1 MGSIRTMGDSILIG
15 GMCGS
20 GTRVLSKCLKS
31 FGVFMGSHLNKSEDS
46 VPFIPF
52 YYTWT
57 PLVLAKASHI
67 SEPVLISLKEELHTR
82 LSAHLSGFQDRS
94 QIWGLKNPRSIH
106 LLDLWLTEFPNMK
119 FIHFIRNG
127 LDMAFAD
134 GQALEHHYMHR
145 RSLLD
150 DQDFRYVGPSNMAL
164 FWARLNQ
171 VAATQGA
178 HYGDQRYLLVR
189 HEDICDKPAETMKSI
204 QMFLGIPV
212 VNSQIQAATQDIQ
225 KPETAGRWR
234 FRPPHEIYAVMS
246 LIRPA
251 LEQFGYWNEDNWRI
265 VSETCQSPA
274 LLRRVKTFGL
284 SSRLSAL

>member
-1 MGSIRTMGDSILIG
+1 MGDSVLIG

-20 GTRVLSKCLKS
+20 GTRVLSKCLRKL
-31 FGVFMGSHLNKSEDS
+31 GVFMGGNLNRSEDS

-57 PLVLAKASHI
+57 SLFLAKAPHI
-67 SEPVLISLKEELHTR
+67 PQSISTKLKEELHIC
-82 LSAHLSGFQDRS
+82 LDEHLKGLEDRS

-127 LDMAFAD
+127 LDMAFVD

-145 RSLLD
+145 RSLLAD
-150 DQDFRYVGPSNMAL
+150 RDFRYVGPSNMAL
-164 FWARLNQ
+164 FWAKLNQ
-171 VAATQGA
+171 VAAAQGA

-189 HEDICDKPAETMKSI
+189 HEDICSEPVETMRSI
-204 QMFLGIPV
+204 LAFLSMSV
-212 VNSQIQAATQDIQ
+212 VDSQIQAAAQDVQ

-251 LEQFGYWNEDNWRI
+251 LEQFGYWSEENWRV
-265 VSETCQSPA
+265 VSDTCQSPT
-274 LLRRVKTFGL
+274 LLRKVKTFGL
-284 SSRLSAL
+284 ADRLSTL

>member
-1 MGSIRTMGDSILIG
+1 MGDSVLIG

-20 GTRVLSKCLKS
+20 GTRVLSRCLRNL
-31 FGVFMGSHLNKSEDS
+31 GVFMGSHLNKSEDS

-57 PLVLAKASHI
+57 PLVLAKAPHLPES
-67 SEPVLISLKEELHTR
+67 VLINLKEELYTC
-82 LSAHLSGFQDRS
+82 LNAHLEGFQDRS

-119 FIHFIRNG
+119 FIHFIRDG

-145 RSLLD
+145 RTLLED
-150 DQDFRYVGPSNMAL
+150 RDFYYVGSSNMAL

-171 VAATQGA
+171 VAAAHGA
-178 HYGDQRYLLVR
+178 RYGDERYLLVR
-189 HEDICDKPAETMKSI
+189 LEDMYDKPEETMRAI
-204 QMFLGIPV
+204 LGFLGISV
-212 VNSQIQAATQDIQ
+212 VDSQVRTATRDVQ

-265 VSETCQSPA
+265 VSSTCQSPA
-274 LLRRVKTFGL
+274 LLRKVKTLGL